1 MRQGII
7 RTSLRRGR
15 RLVTVELIEAKA
27 RYQLG
32 ILDSDAICALARQ
45 WIDQDIVSNSLAELS
60 TVSRPIMSEVGPLFE
75 SAMEELGVV
84 SLSRIGTVR
93 LIVRSTLSRMVAGDL
108 DILDGAEFLYRLHL
122 ALGEEFPNQ
131 EYVGDAL
138 GLEFIFSWLRE
149 IWDYRDGSPIGHS
162 VDHPS
167 SEIEQTLRQH
177 LLDESN
183 AWLDRF
189 QEPTC

>member
-1 MRQGII
+1 M
-7 RTSLRRGR
+7 
-15 RLVTVELIEAKA
+15 ELIEAKA